1 MITTVIADGKKEYD
15 FIELLKAERKIQTR
29 MLFRLCLKSLKMLRQ
44 TATRR
49 YMTTPLNLTAKHLKR
64 QRFLLMKS
72 TP

>member
-15 FIELLKAERKIQTR
+15 FIELLKSRAQNSDKNVIPIVSEIIENV
-29 MLFRLCLKSLKMLRQ
+29 RQ

-64 QRFLLMKS
+64 QRFLLMRS